1 MADPVAAFLE
11 RESGFL
17 ADLDG
22 TEPPAGVDAT
32 ANDAGIPEIDVIA
45 PAPVAQPIAN
55 GLNHATT
62 NNDSGV
68 DLGGLDLLNGG
79 ADPIVVSNGS
89 NGAFNGTDRSVSPSA
104 SDDPVFHSKPDVEPA
119 SVSAW
124 REAYEKNL
132 TKLDEEEEKAKAEL
146 KAKARQELEDF
157 EKKRASDLAER
168 KKVNREKQIEFLKNV
183 EKASAGVL
191 WQRIAKV
198 VEADEKTPKLS
209 VDTDRM
215 RQLMLQGKDGGPT
228 VAVGSD

>member
-1 MADPVAAFLE
+1 MTDPVAAFLE

-22 TEPPAGVDAT
+22 AESPAVNAGST
-32 ANDAGIPEIDVIA
+32 ANDTGIPENYMIA
-45 PAPVAQPIAN
+45 PAPAAQPILN

-68 DLGGLDLLNGG
+68 DLGGLDLLSGG
-79 ADPIVVSNGS
+79 ADPIIVSNGAINGS
-89 NGAFNGTDRSVSPSA
+89 NRSVSPSA
-104 SDDPVFHSKPDVEPA
+104 SDDPVFHSKPDIEPA

-132 TKLDEEEEKAKAEL
+132 QKLDEEEEKTKAEL

-168 KKVNREKQIEFLKNV
+168 KKVNRENQIEFLKNV

-228 VAVGSD
+228 VTVGSD